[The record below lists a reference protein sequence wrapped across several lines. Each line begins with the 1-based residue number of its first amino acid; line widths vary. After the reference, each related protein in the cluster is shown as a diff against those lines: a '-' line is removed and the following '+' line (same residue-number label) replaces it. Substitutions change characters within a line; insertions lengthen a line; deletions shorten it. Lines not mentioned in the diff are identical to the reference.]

1 MLNLTLLWSKILCI
15 DCSISCPTVSN
26 AEFIA
31 LLLLL
36 GMRDG
41 QQIRFS
47 AEGDQEPGIEPGDII
62 VVLDEQKHPV
72 FKRRGNDLFIDF
84 EIDLVDALCGFQK
97 TIETLDKRTLLITS
111 LPGISF
117 CAVIV
122 SMMS

>member
-1 MLNLTLLWSKILCI
+1 
-15 DCSISCPTVSN
+15 V
-26 AEFIA
+26 IA

-41 QQIRFS
+41 HQIRFS

-84 EIDLVDALCGFQK
+84 ELDLVDALCGFQK
-97 TIETLDKRTLLITS
+97 TIETLDKRTLVITS
-111 LPGISF
+111 LPGNVACIEF
-117 CAVIV
+117 CGNCQWSIMLRLVQ
-122 SMMS
+122 ML